1 MRRLRKTKIIATLGP
16 SSSSASMIEAL
27 HLAGADVFRLNF
39 SHGSHADHEE
49 RVETIRALE
58 KNTGRPIG
66 ILADLQGPK
75 IRLGTFKDG
84 PVMLENDASFRLD
97 LDETPGDKTR
107 VSLPHPAVLES
118 LEEGSILL
126 LDDGKLKL
134 TVMKAGTDFAECEVT
149 VGGKISDRKGVNIP
163 NALVRMSPLT
173 DKDRK
178 DLDFALSL
186 GVDWVALSFVQRPD
200 DIAEVK
206 KIVAGRAAVM
216 AKIEKPA
223 AVEALDGI
231 IDLADA
237 IMVARGD
244 LGVEMPIQEVPAI
257 QKKIIARAREAGK
270 PVVVA
275 TQMLESMI
283 AAPVP
288 TRAEVTDVANA
299 IYDGTD
305 TVMLSAESAAGEY
318 PLEAVSMM
326 NDIAEVTEKDPMY
339 QGIIDS
345 KHGTLEA
352 TTADAISAAATQV
365 ASTIGA
371 ASVVTYTTSGSTALR
386 AARERGKTPVLVLTP
401 KLKTARTLAL
411 VWGLHCVHTSDAK
424 NFAEMVDKACKI
436 SFAEGFTRPGDRV
449 VIMAGVPFGTP
460 GSTNILRIAWV
471 GEQ

>member
-1 MRRLRKTKIIATLGP
+1 
-16 SSSSASMIEAL
+16 MIEAL

-39 SHGSHADHEE
+39 SHGDHKDHEE
-49 RVETIRALE
+49 RVDTIRALE
-58 KNTGRPIG
+58 KNSGRPIG

-84 PVMLENDASFRLD
+84 PVMLENDAPFRLD

-134 TVMKAGTDFAECEVT
+134 TVMKAGTDFADCEVT

-257 QKKIIARAREAGK
+257 QKKIISRAREAGK

-305 TVMLSAESAAGEY
+305 AVMLSAESAAGEY